1 MEHYK
6 NTYLNM
12 KMNLIFSLSFILVCN
27 IALGALINFK
37 KDPTEPS
44 NNTSM

>member
-12 KMNLIFSLSFILVCN
+12 KMNLIFSLIFILACN
-27 IALGALINFK
+27 IATGALINFK
-37 KDPTEPS
+37 KDLTEPS
-44 NNTSM
+44 NNASM